1 MVETSEAR
9 SWGEI
14 KRVKPLSNSSSFIWQ
29 HFKCSPFTTSRRDS
43 LHSRGRVLLFLKP
56 KYIKAIYC
64 NNRRQTSLLVFL
76 PQTSPLH
83 CRWVCQMPA
92 STSRTQALLLLFL
105 LSSSS
110 LFEAVKKS
118 QTIWTCLMDN
128 LKNSACKIR
137 AEEMPVFSL
146 LSFRKQVVQRDLFS
160 FYTPFKIWLLVLR
173 PLMYA

>member
-29 HFKCSPFTTSRRDS
+29 HFKCSRLPRLDETAFTA
-43 LHSRGRVLLFLKP
+43 GVEYCFFLKP

-64 NNRRQTSLLVFL
+64 NNRRQTFLLVFL

-83 CRWVCQMPA
+83 CRWVCQMPV
-92 STSRTQALLLLFL
+92 STSRTQALL

-160 FYTPFKIWLLVLR
+160 FYTPFKIWLSVLR